1 MSEGRSRESGGSRG
15 EHALTDDARAAL
27 GDDQREA
34 LGAGIA
40 QFNDRLFFE
49 CHDTLEEAWS
59 GLRGAPRDFFQGLIQ
74 AAVAFYHLGNGNR
87 PGARTLLRRSLT
99 RLERYPA
106 CYAGVRLAPLRDGIG
121 VWLEALDTGAPLPPE
136 PPRIETAGEGAR

>member
-1 MSEGRSRESGGSRG
+1 MTVTAPEGSAPGP
-15 EHALTDDARAAL
+15 ALSDEERTAL
-27 GDDQREA
+27 D
-34 LGAGIA
+34 AGIA

-59 GLRGAPRDFFQGLIQ
+59 GVRGAPRDFFQGLIQ

-87 PGARTLLRRSLT
+87 PGAATLLRRALA

-106 CYAGVRLAPLRDGIG
+106 RYAGVELAPLRDGIG
-121 VWLEALDTGAPLPPE
+121 AWLAALDSGAPLPPG
-136 PPRIETAGEGAR
+136 PPRIETAGEGPS

>member
-1 MSEGRSRESGGSRG
+1 MSEGRSRASGDSRG
-15 EHALTDDARAAL
+15 GPRGASDPAL
-27 GDDQREA
+27 GHEERVA

-40 QFNDRLFFE
+40 QFNDRHFFE

-87 PGARTLLRRSLT
+87 AGARTLLRRSLA

-106 CYAGVRLAPLRDGIG
+106 CYAGVRLALLRDGIG
-121 VWLEALDTGAPLPPE
+121 EWLVALDSGASLPPM
-136 PPRIETAGEGAR
+136 PPRIETAGEAAP